1 MLWAWLPRKSGG
13 AIQGRIQDF
22 PNWGVETH
30 DTKSGGWGEGGGFC
44 TLQARYEMGEGG
56 RGGYRIFSSRIVG
69 GEGGRKGAVCFWP
82 DTKCVHG
89 FDRAG
94 ATINNL
100 SSILATP

>member
-1 MLWAWLPRKSGG
+1 M
-13 AIQGRIQDF
+13 
-22 PNWGVETH
+22 
-30 DTKSGGWGEGGGFC
+30 
-44 TLQARYEMGEGG
+44 
-56 RGGYRIFSSRIVG
+56 IFSSRIVG
-69 GEGGRKGAVCFWP
+69 GEGGGGGEEGAVCFWP